1 MFSILL
7 ENTATRKR
15 KTTCQFWLPK
25 CKFSLLVTIFLKR
38 ILYWFGIFLEYIVN
52 MLGAEVCQA
61 SKIFCLWHK
70 NYKKLC
76 DGRMTTQCLTQCL
89 SPQMSFLCLFL
100 TSKQAQLSLD
110 WISVISLDRKRICHC
125 FKQLTA
131 INGKKLHRKK
141 NSEIYIRTF
150 TRPKWESVT
159 SRGDWS
165 ENCTPKQ

>member
-1 MFSILL
+1 
-7 ENTATRKR
+7 
-15 KTTCQFWLPK
+15 
-25 CKFSLLVTIFLKR
+25 
-38 ILYWFGIFLEYIVN
+38 

-61 SKIFCLWHK
+61 SKVFCLWHK
-70 NYKKLC
+70 NYKMLC
-76 DGRMTTQCLTQCL
+76 DGRMTTQCLIHWHMFWHSWYVLSFKFSLEKVFYSHCSTCYPCL

-110 WISVISLDRKRICHC
+110 WISVISLDRKRTCHC

-141 NSEIYIRTF
+141 SLEIYIRTF

-165 ENCTPKQ
+165 ENRTPKQ